1 MEVKIIEIIKN
12 NAEDYILNINKIKPK
27 NIKKS
32 DKYSKQIYQ
41 FLKKNPGHDRVYYI
55 QTQDVYN
62 KSKKEFEQKEVPF
75 DTNHISIRYLWIC
88 SIPRRERYENPKGY
102 IDWIYGNSLST
113 IVSPSREKY
122 TVFANPWNNKK
133 IVVDVTKE
141 FWEKYIEIGRCIYGE
156 HPFGLQDDDGH
167 YTYYDSTHRKC
178 NWCGKE
184 EHLETKTYSYT
195 RDEWIED

>member
-1 MEVKIIEIIKN
+1 MEIIKN
-12 NAEDYILNINKIKPK
+12 SAGDYILNINRIKPK

-41 FLKKNPGHDRVYYI
+41 YLKKNPGHDRVYYI

-62 KSKKEFEQKEVPF
+62 ESKKEFEQKEIPF
-75 DTNHISIRYLWIC
+75 DTNNINKRYLWVC
-88 SIPRRERYENPKGY
+88 SIPRRETYENSSGY
-102 IDWIYGNSLST
+102 IDWMYGNSLFT

-133 IVVDVTKE
+133 TVVDVTKE
-141 FWEKYIEIGRCIYGE
+141 FWEKYIEIGRCIYGN
-156 HPFGLQDDDGH
+156 HTSGLQDEDGR
-167 YTYYDSTHRKC
+167 YTYFDDKHRVC

-195 RDEWIED
+195 RDIWVVD